1 MGKKRE
7 AAGQSGSLYDD
18 YSRDILNKAEADMV
32 GLFVFN
38 GLHGSGLAVT
48 HHFIQGRSERQMQVA
63 KALRVMAELIEAK
76 SQGIN

>member
-1 MGKKRE
+1 MSKKRKDV
-7 AAGQSGSLYDD
+7 GQSGSLYDD

-32 GLFVFN
+32 GLLVFN

-48 HHFIQGRSERQMQVA
+48 HHFSPGRSDRQMQIA
-63 KALRVMAELIEAK
+63 KALRVMAELIESK